1 MPAGTRSSGHDQ
13 RGGGGPDNGQRQ
25 HGACRSQFATS
36 TSAPPAPCTQAR
48 MASHKSTSA
57 KKSRWKPEL
66 PPAQEQKKLRALGER
81 HESAP
86 GMVLLLSL
94 LFVEALVPGVC
105 ETPCP
110 DFPPPYLVARAEDW
124 NASQSHFAD
133 ASGNGR
139 HGVLTAGNVST
150 GTVGGNG
157 AQISVPFVGGSDST
171 VIQWPTSSVP
181 TTFTIC
187 SITRYTG
194 SGPHDR
200 ILVCPPNWL
209 HGHWNSQI
217 GATYYEGAGDV

>member
-1 MPAGTRSSGHDQ
+1 MSGNEQ
-13 RGGGGPDNGQRQ
+13 RGGGGPDRKQHQ
-25 HGACRSQFATS
+25 HGSCRSQFATS
-36 TSAPPAPCTQAR
+36 TSATPAPGTFGRGQAR
-48 MASHKSTSA
+48 MASHESTSA
-57 KKSRWKPEL
+57 TKSRRKP
-66 PPAQEQKKLRALGER
+66 ER

-86 GMVLLLSL
+86 GMVLLLCF

-110 DFPPPYLVARAEDW
+110 GFPPPYLVARAEDW

-139 HGVLTAGNVST
+139 HGVLTAGSVST
-150 GTVGGNG
+150 GTVAGNG
-157 AQISVPFVGGSDST
+157 AQISVPFVGGSNST

-194 SGPHDR
+194 SGPHAR
-200 ILVCPPNWL
+200 LLVCPGNWL

-217 GATYYEGAGDV
+217 GATYYEGAGDASRLNARKA